1 MGRRRAKKALKIAAG
16 ALITL
21 ALGAIAGVLIL
32 TSTRP
37 GQAFVMEQALR
48 RIEGNLNGEITI
60 SGLRSAGLDRGV
72 RLLGLRLV
80 APDGSLVLA
89 VDSAEAEYS
98 IREILSGDVALS
110 GVTLWR
116 PTLTVMK
123 EAPDRPFN
131 LVTFL
136 GAGESPVPELGHER
150 EPAEAATRFLL
161 EDVEIQDG
169 TIEVR
174 YPLTAPPDPSSR
186 LMTEPAPDGQG
197 VRRVFGFH
205 GINGRLDGVVAADP
219 AEEGIRMNVTGLSF
233 DGEVFEEPV
242 QVQDFDGRVVWS
254 GNRGLFRAETV
265 SVLGGTAS
273 GSASVELGGG
283 GALNFTVDAVVEGM
297 DLPELQWL
305 EPRLPDARASGRI
318 AMEVGPGG
326 LRAGWSG
333 ATLAIGG
340 GEIEADGALSRA
352 AGGDFTLD
360 DVTVDFSAVPV
371 PVVEEFISIALPE
384 EGRLSGSFDLSGT
397 MDSLRVAG
405 RMDLAEPGLSPTGGE
420 IDGVLHLRRPL
431 GVTGVTARLTT
442 LDLGLVNRVAEGL
455 SLDGSV
461 NLDIQADGR
470 LDTGVQLAAVGTLP
484 DPQASYVSLE
494 GSLTEVDGEVRIA
507 LNGELDPFWIGGAVG
522 DESPLARLG
531 SVRGTVH
538 AEGSLPDLTLRSD
551 LTTESGRLTLES
563 RFDARSP
570 FASYQIRSEAYDFD
584 PLEVAP
590 WLPEGTV
597 LSGSLDLRG
606 EGGDLRTAELVGS
619 VGLSESTVAE
629 LTIDTVSVGLRISNG
644 IVAMDDLQGRIGG
657 VTVEGAGQLPLA
669 GGGGPEDLR
678 VTFETESLEGLRPL
692 LLGANVI
699 ASDTLTVLE
708 RQILEF
714 EGIDPDTLP
723 TLAEVLVSGRMAGE
737 LTVNG
742 SFESLSVTGR
752 AAVDD
757 AFYVGNSVGQA
768 EVSFSAESLFS
779 QEREVSAQIDA
790 DAISVFEREFDS
802 VSVNVRYRE
811 PSGNVSV
818 FLVRSP
824 EESYSG
830 RLALD
835 EEGDLRTL
843 NLDELVFRF
852 PEERWN
858 LGGPATISWDP
869 DGLTFRD
876 FRMRRPGVGGMR
888 LQAQGRIPFDGEADF
903 GLEAESLDIRW
914 IARLLQWDEILEG
927 VVELELNVAGTDD
940 EPVMDLAL
948 STDGFRFREYVVD
961 QLEAEVAYADRTA
974 EGDIAIWNDSI
985 QVLILAG
992 EVPLDLSFNPVEERF
1007 PEEVIDLVVVSDELP
1022 LSLVMAPFAG
1032 YEEVEGTLSG
1042 RVDVA
1047 GTSRSLAPQ
1056 GQLTVDG
1063 GGAFLS
1069 GVGVRHEDVSGTL
1082 DWFPDGRLEVDMGAL
1097 ALGGGTATVEGTVSL
1112 TTALDPGFDLA
1123 IRFDD
1128 FQAMDRRDATGRV
1141 SGDLLLEGSFSRPV
1155 ISGDLFLD
1163 EGTLFYEEFQRA
1175 ANVADLFFERS
1186 GGLADLSAVD
1196 TTAFGFRPIIAGDNP
1211 FLQNIRM
1218 ENTTMTARRN
1228 NWIRS
1233 EQMDVE
1239 LEGNLDLLYDRQSQ
1253 DLALVGALQALRGS
1267 LAFGPRGLRKEF
1279 QVDGGTLRFLGTPG
1293 INPDLDLTASEPVRT
1308 PEGDR
1313 LTIIA
1318 AITGTLISPR
1328 VALTSEEA
1336 GFNEDE
1342 LLSYLWFGRPTY
1354 ALTSDQNAAL
1364 GAAGALGLNMFSN
1377 ELGTVMTQGLGL
1389 DFLDYLSITQQDLSS
1404 LGSAGVNQWQG
1415 ALSTTVVETGFYVAD
1430 DMFLTLLFRPA
1441 SAQGAGIE
1449 SWPGIR
1455 FEWVASRGYTIQSY
1469 FEDQFFRGR
1478 TVGFGEFGVQTRK
1491 GLGLSI
1497 FRDWGY

>member
-1 MGRRRAKKALKIAAG
+1 MSKKRLLQAGKSLKIAAG
-16 ALITL
+16 IVITL
-21 ALGAIAGVLIL
+21 AVGAIAGVMGL
-32 TSTRP
+32 TRTSA

-60 SGLRSAGLDRGV
+60 SGLRSPGLHRGV
-72 RLLGLRLV
+72 RLLGLRLM

-98 IREILSGDVALS
+98 LRTVLSGEVALS

-116 PTLTVMK
+116 PRLTVAK
-123 EAPDRPFN
+123 EAPDQPFN
-131 LVTFL
+131 LAAFL
-136 GAGESPVPELGHER
+136 DGGSSPVLESGNER
-150 EPAEAATRFLL
+150 EPAAAAARVLL

-169 TIEVR
+169 TVEVR
-174 YPLTAPPDPSSR
+174 YPLTAPLDPSSR

-254 GNRGLFRAETV
+254 GNRGLVRAETV
-265 SVLGGTAS
+265 SVLGGIAS
-273 GSASVELGGG
+273 GSASVQLGGP
-283 GALNFTVDAVVEGM
+283 GAPNFTVDAVVEGM
-297 DLPELQWL
+297 DLLELRWL

-318 AMEVGPGG
+318 AMEIGSGG

-340 GEIEADGALSRA
+340 GEIEVDGVLSRA
-352 AGGDFTLD
+352 AGGEFTLE
-360 DVTVDFSAVPV
+360 DVTVDFSAVPM
-371 PVVEEFISIALPE
+371 PVVEELISVALPA
-384 EGRLSGSFDLSGT
+384 EGRLSGNFDFSGT
-397 MDSLRVAG
+397 MDSVRVAG
-405 RMDLAEPGLSPTGGE
+405 RMDLVEPGLSPTSGE

-431 GVTGVTARLTT
+431 GVTGVTAQLTS
-442 LDLGLVNRVAEGL
+442 LNLGLVNQLAEGL
-455 SLDGSV
+455 SLDGRV

-470 LDTGVQLAAVGTLP
+470 LDTGLQLAAVSTFP
-484 DPQASYVSLE
+484 DPQESYVSLE

-507 LNGELDPFWIGGAVG
+507 LDGELDPFWIGGAVG

-570 FASYQIRSEAYDFD
+570 FTTYQVRGEAHDFD

-644 IVAMDDLQGRIGG
+644 IVAMDDVQGRIGG

-669 GGGGPEDLR
+669 GGGGSEDLR
-678 VTFETESLEGLRPL
+678 VTFQTESLEGLRPL
-692 LLGANVI
+692 LLGTNVI
-699 ASDTLTVLE
+699 AGDTLTVLE

-742 SFESLSVTGR
+742 SFENLSVTGR
-752 AAVDD
+752 AAVDE

-768 EVSFSAESLFS
+768 EVSFSAVGLLS

-802 VSVNVRYRE
+802 VSVNLFYRE

-869 DGLTFRD
+869 DGLTFSD

-914 IARLLQWDEILEG
+914 IARLLQLDEVLEG

-948 STDGFRFREYVVD
+948 STDGFRFRDFLVD

-974 EGDIAIWNDSI
+974 EGDVAIWNDSL
-985 QVLILAG
+985 QVLTLAG

-1022 LSLVMAPFAG
+1022 LSLVMAPFPG
-1032 YEEVEGTLSG
+1032 YEEVVGTISG
-1042 RVDVA
+1042 RVDLA

-1056 GQLTVDG
+1056 GQMTVEG

-1069 GVGVRHEDVSGTL
+1069 GVGVRQEDVGGTL
-1082 DWFPDGRLEVDMGAL
+1082 DWFPNGRVEVDMGAR
-1097 ALGGGTATVEGTVSL
+1097 AGGTAAVGGTVSL
-1112 TTALDPGFDLA
+1112 STALDPGFDLS
-1123 IRFDD
+1123 IRLDD
-1128 FQAMDRRDATGRV
+1128 FQAMARRDATGRV
-1141 SGDLLLEGSFSRPV
+1141 SGDLRLEGSFSRPV
-1155 ISGDLFLD
+1155 VSGDLFLD
-1163 EGTLFYEEFQRA
+1163 GGTLFYEEFQRA
-1175 ANVADLFFERS
+1175 ADVADLFFERS
-1186 GGLADLSAVD
+1186 AGLADLPAVD
-1196 TTAFGFRPIIAGDNP
+1196 TTAFGFRPFIAGENP

-1218 ENTTMTARRN
+1218 ENTTLTARRD

-1233 EQMDVE
+1233 EQMNVE
-1239 LEGNLDLLYDRQSQ
+1239 LEGDLDLLYDRQSQ
-1253 DLALVGALQALRGS
+1253 DLALVGALQAVRGS
-1267 LAFGPRGLRKEF
+1267 LTFGPRGLRKEF

-1293 INPDLDLTASEPVRT
+1293 INPDLDLTASEPIRT

-1318 AITGTLISPR
+1318 AVTGTLVSPR
-1328 VALTSEEA
+1328 VALRSEEA
-1336 GFNEDE
+1336 GFTEDE

-1364 GAAGALGLNMFSN
+1364 GAAGSLVQSTLSN

-1389 DFLDYLSITQQDLSS
+1389 DFLDYLSITQQDLGS
-1404 LGSAGVNQWQG
+1404 LGVNQG
-1415 ALSTTVVETGFYVAD
+1415 ALGTTVVETGFYVAD

-1441 SAQGAGIE
+1441 SAQGAGVE

-1455 FEWVASRGYTIQSY
+1455 FEWVASQGYTIQSY

-1478 TVGFGEFGVQTRK
+1478 TLGFGEFGVRSNK

-1497 FRDWGY
+1497 FRDWAY